1 MFIVGCVFSFILGGL
16 VGIMLTCIM
25 SINKSNENDER

>member
-1 MFIVGCVFSFILGGL
+1 MFIIGCVFSFILGGL

-25 SINKSNENDER
+25 SINKNDENEK

>member
-25 SINKSNENDER
+25 SINKNDENEK